1 MVRFDVISVVGRG
14 PEASVEHIP
23 NAFDAGM

>member
-14 PEASVEHIP
+14 RDAVLEHIP
-23 NAFDAGM
+23 DAFDAGM